1 MNRIIAV
8 ICGRGIL
15 PSLEQK
21 LTKATKDNCFF
32 QSSFPSRPSVQAFS
46 VLLLV
51 GLLFCRLC
59 VHAQQADASSSYD
72 QLVGTASSLLK
83 QGKLD
88 EAKQAA
94 QRAIEQNANGYQAYA
109 VAAKIASQQG
119 AAADAANF
127 IKKALELAPDD
138 ATKAKVKQLAAMLA
152 TTGSPNQPT
161 PGQSSLSGQD
171 QRKLDVLMLIL
182 EDAEKAT
189 TPEDRAKA
197 FREYLEKS
205 GDFAA
210 AHPEQTNIWVMRAFA
225 AVDLDEPKLGW
236 EAGKKLQAL
245 GADNSNDPKLR
256 RAMASLDRKGWLG
269 DKPAADRREINAAI
283 KSVIDSINERLQD
296 CPIGIWKQGNV
307 SLVVAG
313 QYKLFPSDGKLEFRV
328 EMHRPGDA
336 PSTQI
341 LSVALSDLTPDS
353 VQFAEKLPALKE
365 IVKNLQAFNA
375 IVIGKGNQASKVT
388 SAKVRSG
395 QTLEVETG
403 EFVVVLPA
411 NAARAP
417 LTSLRRRWNW
427 PRMMPPKPRCS
438 SWPPCSPR

>member
-1 MNRIIAV
+1 
-8 ICGRGIL
+8 
-15 PSLEQK
+15 
-21 LTKATKDNCFF
+21 
-32 QSSFPSRPSVQAFS
+32 VQ
-46 VLLLV
+46 
-51 GLLFCRLC
+51 
-59 VHAQQADASSSYD
+59 
-72 QLVGTASSLLK
+72 
-83 QGKLD
+83 
-88 EAKQAA
+88 
-94 QRAIEQNANGYQAYA
+94 
-109 VAAKIASQQG
+109 
-119 AAADAANF
+119 
-127 IKKALELAPDD
+127 
-138 ATKAKVKQLAAMLA
+138 QLAAMLA
-152 TTGSPNQPT
+152 TIGSQSQPT
-161 PGQSSLSGQD
+161 HGQSSLSSQD

-225 AVDLDEPKLGW
+225 AVDVDEPKLGW

-245 GADNSNDPKLR
+245 GADNSENPKMR
-256 RAMASLDRKGWLG
+256 RVMASLDRKGWLG
-269 DKPAADRREINAAI
+269 ATPPADQREISAAI
-283 KSVIDSINERLQD
+283 NSVIDSINERLQD
-296 CPIGIWKQGNV
+296 CPIGIWKQANV

-328 EMHRPGDA
+328 EIHRPGEA

-353 VQFAEKLPALKE
+353 VQFAENLQALKE

-375 IVIGKGNQASKVT
+375 IVIGKGNQTSKVT

-403 EFVVVLPA
+403 EFVVVLPP
-411 NAARAP
+411 NAARASEVYNF
-417 LTSLRRRWNW
+417 LTGAIAKLVELSNKSASGAPNGSIVRDSAVAASGPDNSGSADLNQQSKIDRELSEKLDFLKTAVSQNASFKVIGKNLCSQSEVSLTYDGTIVTLKVNW
-427 PRMMPPKPRCS
+427 SYSNPDGTPVADGEGTMGNSFHLEDQDEKVSVTFLNGHNNARHVDC
-438 SWPPCSPR
+438 